1 MTTFD
6 WALNI
11 APRSSPMALP
21 AFKLLAEKIIAIAAA
36 TIPKKTHIITPPQ
49 VVTKNAYGLIIVQI
63 QNLGNFF
70 VINIKNRHWM
80 FLCRFFIYYFSIGL
94 KNLSVSKFETIS

>member
-1 MTTFD
+1 
-6 WALNI
+6 
-11 APRSSPMALP
+11 MALP

-63 QNLGNFF
+63 QYLGN
-70 VINIKNRHWM
+70 
-80 FLCRFFIYYFSIGL
+80 FFIYYFSIGL